1 MRIVFLGCWL
11 LLVFSC
17 CNKQKTLFSEISRT
31 KTGISFSNLI
41 TENDSINV
49 LAYEYVYNGG
59 GVGVGDF
66 NRDGLPDLYFAGS
79 MVSNELYLNEGGLRF
94 RNVTQTSNT
103 EGEGKWCNGVSVI
116 DINNDGWPDI
126 FVSVTRNSNANDRR
140 SILYINQG
148 LNKEGVPIFKN
159 EAADYGLDDTSYS
172 TNAAFFDYD
181 NDGDLDMFLLVAG
194 KLQGNK
200 NPGGY
205 SHSLNDTSS
214 LNISRLFQ
222 NSWDNTKQHAYFT
235 DVSKIAGINKSGYGL
250 GVNIT
255 DINHDGWKDI
265 LVSNDYLSGDQLWIN
280 NGGNTFSERS
290 KEYFKHTSFSAMGN
304 DVADINNDG
313 LPDIIELDMSPADNY
328 RMKMMMSPNNYQN
341 VLNFERF
348 NYQYQYGHNTLQ
360 LNCGNSTS
368 QNDSIKAP
376 VFSDIAYF
384 SGVDRTDWSWAP
396 LVADFNNDSYRD
408 IIITNGFPKDLSDHD
423 FIAFRNKL
431 SSVASDDML
440 IEQMPAAKL
449 NNYAFSN
456 NHDLTFSDVTEAWG
470 IKTPTF
476 SNGAVYVDL
485 DNDGDLDV
493 VTNNINGPASVYR
506 NNLREQSKTA
516 SNYINIKFNG
526 DHNNIN
532 GIGTLINIY
541 YDKGKTQFWENTPYR
556 GYLSTVQDAAH
567 FGLGSVTIIDSIVMI
582 WPDHKKQVM
591 KNIKANQTIVAD
603 KKDAIIQYIFKCP
616 GIDSTALFTNITA
629 SVNIQYIQSEK
640 DFIDFNIQPLLPHKF
655 SEFGPGMAVGDING
669 DGLDDLITGGSFYY
683 TAQKFLQ
690 QKDGKFIQKDLVENS
705 VNKNTEDEGLL
716 LFDADSDGDLD
727 LYIASGGYEMNSG
740 APVYQDRLYINDGKG
755 NFSLDSNALPENHA
769 SKFCVRAADYDK
781 DGDLDLFVS
790 GRVDPWNYP
799 KPVSSFIFR
808 NDTKKGLVRFTDVT
822 KTIAPSLINI
832 GLTSDAV
839 FSDFNNDGWPDLIL
853 AGEWMPITFLQNEKG
868 VFKNITT
875 TTGISNNIG
884 WWNTIAGGDFDNDG
898 DIDYIAG
905 NFGLNSFYKPSDE
918 YPVSVYAKD
927 FNNDENFDAII
938 SVFLPDNISKKKMK
952 EFPASS
958 RDDIIRQMNTLR
970 KKYNNYKSYAT
981 ATIDSVLNPDDKKNA
996 LIYRANNFT
1005 SCFIKN
1011 MGNGKFTIQ
1020 PLPVM
1025 AQLSTLCGMS
1035 VEDFDGDGNLDV
1047 IINGNDY
1054 GIEIGSGRSDA
1065 LNGLML
1071 KGDGKGNFVAIS
1083 ILQSGIYIP
1092 GNGKSITMLRN
1103 EKNECLLA
1111 ASENRGPIRVFR
1123 LRNNSAKCLP
1133 AMQDE
1138 LYAVITTKDNKKRR
1152 QEIYYGSSYL
1162 SQSSRFI
1169 LANSLTASIRFYN
1182 SKGEARL
1189 IKY

>member
-1 MRIVFLGCWL
+1 MRIVFLSCWL
-11 LLVFSC
+11 LLAFSF
-17 CNKQKTLFSEISRT
+17 CNKQKTLFSEIPPT
-31 KTGISFSNLI
+31 KSGISFSNII
-41 TENDSINV
+41 TENDSINI
-49 LAYEYVYNGG
+49 LDYEYVYNGG

-66 NRDGLPDLYFAGS
+66 NRDGLPDIYFTGS
-79 MVSNELYLNEGGLRF
+79 MVSNELYLNEGGLKF
-94 RNVTQTSNT
+94 RNVTQASNT
-103 EGEGKWCNGVSVI
+103 AGEGKWCNGVSVI

-126 FVSVTRNSNANDRR
+126 FVSATRNSNANDRR
-140 SILYINQG
+140 SILYMNQG
-148 LNKEGVPIFKN
+148 LNKEGIPVFKN

-172 TNAAFFDYD
+172 TSASFFDYD
-181 NDGDLDMFLLVAG
+181 NDGDLDMFSLVAG

-205 SHSLNDTSS
+205 SYNLNDTSS

-222 NSWDNTKQHAYFT
+222 NNWDENKQHSYFT

-250 GVNIT
+250 GINIT

-280 NGGNTFSERS
+280 NGDGTFSERS

-328 RMKMMMSPNNYQN
+328 RRKLMMSPNNYQN
-341 VLNFERF
+341 VLSFERF

-360 LNCGNSTS
+360 LNCGNAPGE
-368 QNDSIKAP
+368 NDSVKKP

-384 SGVDRTDWSWAP
+384 SGIDRTDWSWAP
-396 LVADFNNDSYRD
+396 LVADFDNDSYRD
-408 IIITNGFPKDLSDHD
+408 IIITNGFPKDLSDQD

-449 NNYAFSN
+449 KNYAFSN
-456 NHDLTFSDVTEAWG
+456 NHNLTFSDVTEAWG

-506 NNLREQSKTA
+506 NNLRQQSKAA

-526 DHNNIN
+526 DNKNIN
-532 GIGTLINIY
+532 GLGALVSIY
-541 YDKGKTQFWENTPYR
+541 YNRNKSQFWENTPYR
-556 GYLSTVQDAAH
+556 GYLSTVQDVAH
-567 FGLGSVTIIDSIVMI
+567 FGLDSVTAVDSIVII
-582 WPDHKKQVM
+582 WPDHTKQVI
-591 KNIKANQTIVAD
+591 KNVKANQTITAD
-603 KKDAIIQYIFKCP
+603 KKDAIIQYIFKNHT
-616 GIDSTALFTNITA
+616 IDSTALFTNVTT
-629 SVNIQYIQSEK
+629 SVNVHYIQSEK
-640 DFIDFNIQPLLPHKF
+640 DFIDFNIQKLLPHKF
-655 SEFGPGMAVGDING
+655 SEFGPGMAAGDING

-683 TAQKFLQ
+683 TGQKFLQ
-690 QKDGKFIQKDLVENS
+690 QKDGKFLQKDLIGNTI
-705 VNKNTEDEGLL
+705 NKNAEDEGLL
-716 LFDADSDGDLD
+716 LFDADGDGDLD
-727 LYIASGGYEMNSG
+727 LYIASGGYETEPGSP
-740 APVYQDRLYINDGKG
+740 AYQDRFYINDGKG
-755 NFSLDSNALPENHA
+755 NFALDSNALPKNFT

-808 NDTKKGLVRFTDVT
+808 NDTKNGTVRFVDVT
-822 KTIAPSLINI
+822 KSVAPSLINI
-832 GLTSDAV
+832 GLTCDAI
-839 FSDFNNDGWPDLIL
+839 FSDFNNDGWPDIIL

-868 VFKNITT
+868 IFKNVTVT
-875 TTGISNNIG
+875 SGISNNIG

-905 NFGLNSFYKPSDE
+905 NTGLNTFYKPSE
-918 YPVSVYAKD
+918 KYPVSIYAKD
-927 FNNDENFDAII
+927 FNDDENYDAIL
-938 SVFLPDNISKKKMK
+938 SVYLLNNSTEKKMQ
-952 EFPASS
+952 EFPACS
-958 RDDIIRQMNTLR
+958 RDDMIRQINTLR
-970 KKYNNYKSYAT
+970 KKYNTYKSYAT
-981 ATIDSVLNPDDKKNA
+981 ATIDSVLNEEDKKDA
-996 LIYRANNFT
+996 LIYRANNFA

-1011 MGNGKFTIQ
+1011 DGNGKFTMEQ
-1020 PLPVM
+1020 LPAI
-1025 AQLSTLCGMS
+1025 AQISTLCGMS
-1035 VEDFDGDGNLDV
+1035 VEDYDGDGNLDV
-1047 IINGNDY
+1047 VINGNNY
-1054 GIEIGSGRSDA
+1054 GIEVSTGRSDA

-1071 KGDGKGNFVAIS
+1071 KGDGKGNFMAVS

-1092 GNGKSITMLRN
+1092 GNGKSITALKN
-1103 EKNECLLA
+1103 QKNECLLA
-1111 ASENRGPIRVFR
+1111 ASENRGPMRVFY
-1123 LRNNSAKCLP
+1123 LRNSAICLP
-1133 AMQDE
+1133 ARQDE
-1138 LYAVITTKDNKKRR
+1138 QYAVIKTKDNKSRR
-1152 QEIYYGSSYL
+1152 QEIYYGASYL

-1169 LANSLTASIRFYN
+1169 LANSSTASICFYN